1 MEAAVVEEPALI
13 REEAVAEPPASPYG
27 PGDKRAGR
35 KTGLPAAAGLRA
47 SPPASAPHFQF
58 SHCTKRLFKHEPAVP
73 HRRSGAHARRAGHV
87 ELAGSERRRNETRE
101 TKYDG
106 VLTMCLISWLEMNG
120 AIVRGQRFPEKVSFK
135 YWSVVSLLVKMNF
148 IAPK

>member
-1 MEAAVVEEPALI
+1 MLQ
-13 REEAVAEPPASPYG
+13 ASPHTWMLYFG
-27 PGDKRAGR
+27 TQFQMSGVPSRASGGR
-35 KTGLPAAAGLRA
+35 PTLAAAFLPAGSPAPA

-73 HRRSGAHARRAGHV
+73 HRRSGVHARRAGHV